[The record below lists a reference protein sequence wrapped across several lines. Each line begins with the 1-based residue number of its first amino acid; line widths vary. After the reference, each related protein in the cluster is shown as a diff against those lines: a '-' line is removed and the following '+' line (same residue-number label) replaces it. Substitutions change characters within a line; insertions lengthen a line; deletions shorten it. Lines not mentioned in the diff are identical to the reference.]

1 MTPDLSTHLAGI
13 RLSTCIYNASGPR
26 SGSAE
31 ALHKIAQSK
40 AGAVLSKSATL
51 LAQNG
56 NPLPRTWQH
65 KDASLNSEGLP
76 NKGIDYYMS
85 DETISEVLQ
94 DCESSKPYM
103 VSLSGKTT
111 ADNITM
117 LQKMVGNKKI
127 ATIELNLACP
137 NIVGKPV
144 VGYDMEQMKDILD
157 NVSKIKNL
165 PPLGIKLP
173 PYLDS
178 AQFQRTADV
187 INQYDF
193 IKYVVSINTLGNA
206 TAVSADAAMPYIS
219 SNDGFAGL
227 SGPAVKY
234 TALANVR
241 KLRALLRKDIDIVGV
256 GGICTGRDVLEFLLC
271 GATAVQVGTQHWSEG
286 PACFDRLVQE
296 LSDLLWE
303 LGHDSVEGIV
313 GKLQPWNKGGA
324 AKLRALQQ
332 KKEKEPTVTRSSRSS
347 GGKKEGMYQ
356 ALSAFLFV
364 VVLVLLAD
372 KFGMRMRP
380 SSDVTSEL

>member
-1 MTPDLSTHLAGI
+1 MAPDLSTKIAGI

-31 ALHKIAQSK
+31 ALHKIAQSR

-51 LAQNG
+51 LAQDG
-56 NPLPRTWQH
+56 NPQPRTWQQE
-65 KDASLNSEGLP
+65 DASLNSEGLP
-76 NKGIDYYMS
+76 NKGIDYYIS

-94 DCESSKPYM
+94 DCDPKPYM

-111 ADNITM
+111 ADNIAM
-117 LQKMVGNKKI
+117 LKKMVGNQKI

-137 NIVGKPV
+137 NIIGKPV
-144 VGYDMEQMKDILD
+144 VGYDMDQMNDILD
-157 NVSKIKNL
+157 QVAKIKNL

-178 AQFQRTADV
+178 VQFQQAANV
-187 INQYDF
+187 INKYDC
-193 IKYVVSINTLGNA
+193 IQYVVSINTLGNA
-206 TAVSADAAMPYIS
+206 TAVSVDAAMPYIS

-241 KLRALLRKDIDIVGV
+241 KLRHLLRNDIAVVGV

-286 PACFDRLVQE
+286 PGCFDRLVQE
-296 LSDLLWE
+296 LSDLLNA
-303 LGHDSVEGIV
+303 LGHDSVKGVV
-313 GKLQPWNKGGA
+313 GALQPWNKGGA
-324 AKLRALQQ
+324 AQLRALQ
-332 KKEKEPTVTRSSRSS
+332 KEKLTKQPVPSS
-347 GGKKEGMYQ
+347 GGKEGAYHT
-356 ALSAFLFV
+356 LSIVLFV

-372 KFGMRMRP
+372 KFGIHSAVDTP
-380 SSDVTSEL
+380 SEL